1 MSINFFGM
9 FGLLTIVVFATI
21 GFLLLPMWL
30 WLVAWLLKNIRAIV
44 LDFGSLFREWIESLV
59 SATKA
64 IFNVI
69 IYGQY
74 ERPERK
80 EPNEKAK

>member
-1 MSINFFGM
+1 MSINFFGA
-9 FGLLTIVVFATI
+9 FGLLTIILFAAI

-30 WLVAWLLKNIRAIV
+30 WLVAWLIKNLRAII
-44 LDFGSLFREWIESLV
+44 LDFGSLSREWVASSI
-59 SATKA
+59 SATQA

-74 ERPERK
+74 EKPEK
-80 EPNEKAK
+80 PKTKN

>member
-1 MSINFFGM
+1 MSINFFGA
-9 FGLLTIVVFATI
+9 FGLLTIAVFAII

-30 WLVAWLLKNIRAIV
+30 WLVAWLIKNLRAIV
-44 LDFGSLFREWIESLV
+44 LDFGSLFREWTASIV
-59 SATKA
+59 AATKA

-74 ERPERK
+74 EKPEK
-80 EPNEKAK
+80 PETKN

>member
-1 MSINFFGM
+1 MDINFFGA
-9 FGLLTIVVFATI
+9 FGLLTILIFAVV

-30 WLVAWLLKNIRAIV
+30 WAVAWILKNLRAFI
-44 LDFGSLFREWIESLV
+44 LDFGSLCREWVESLV

-74 ERPERK
+74 EKPKRK
-80 EPNEKAK
+80 EQNEKA